1 MRTLPVNYDL
11 SNAKD
16 DYRLWDKVHGKG
28 VVAHLLMLSKWEP
41 PGKRELERKRALEA
55 KQTNEES
62 SEGKLDKLEKLN
74 TASKGKQLWKK
85 KATGIARIS
94 GFELFNCMKATR
106 FDKQSITKWHK

>member
-16 DYRLWDKVHGKG
+16 NYRLWDKVHAKG
-28 VVAHLLMLSKWEP
+28 VVAHLVMLSKWEP
-41 PGKRELERKRALEA
+41 PGKREIERKRALEA
-55 KQTNEES
+55 KQTNEDS
-62 SEGKLDKLEKLN
+62 NEGKLDKLEKLN
-74 TASKGKQLWKK
+74 TASKGKERWRE

-94 GFELFNCMKATR
+94 GFELFNIMKATR